1 MQPEAENLSFR
12 HRLLSITKY
21 FRKYRRYLAW
31 GVIFITL
38 SNVFILVTPYIIK
51 IIFDRLEQGAASGV
65 ILKWVLIMLGATVI
79 SGVFRFLVRRSII
92 WMSRHIEYD
101 LRGELFGHLLK
112 LSPSFYHENRTGDLM
127 ARATNDIEAVR
138 MMVGPGVMHV
148 VNTIVTLVVALSL
161 MVYLSPTLT
170 MWIVAPMIVFPFV
183 VNKIGNLVHQRF
195 AKIQAFFSELNAT
208 VQENLAGI
216 RVVKAY
222 GQESAEIDNMSKM
235 SRHYVKLNLDL
246 AKVQGVFFP
255 LMSALAS
262 LLSVIILYIGGV
274 GVLKGD
280 VPLGTLVAFFAYT
293 SMLYWPMFAL
303 GWVISLYQRGTASLD
318 RINRILFTEP
328 IIKNE
333 NGDLRTAPMKGAI
346 EFRNLQFAY
355 NGTPVLRGIDLKVQP
370 GQTIGVI
377 GMTGSGKTTLVSL
390 LARLF
395 PVERERLYIDGVDI
409 NDWDLES
416 LRSQIGFA
424 TQEPFLFSETLAD
437 NIRFGTRD
445 ADLERITA
453 AAETAAL
460 TKDIDTFPR
469 GFDTMVGERG
479 ITLSGG
485 QKQRTAMARAI
496 ITDPAILIL
505 DDVTSAVDTQT
516 EDEINNRIRRVL
528 HGRTAIIISHRVS
541 SVKDADVII
550 YLQGGRIA
558 EEGSHDELMRLNG
571 YYAELYR
578 SQLLEQEL
586 EAL

>member
-1 MQPEAENLSFR
+1 MQPGAENLSLR
-12 HRLLSITKY
+12 QRLSSITKY
-21 FRKYRRYLAW
+21 FRKYRGYLVW
-31 GVIFITL
+31 GVLFITL
-38 SNVFILVTPYIIK
+38 SNLFILVTPYIIK
-51 IIFDRLEQGAASGV
+51 IIFDRLEQGVDSRV
-65 ILKWVLIMLGATVI
+65 ILKWVLIMLGVTVI

-148 VNTIVTLVVALSL
+148 VNTVVTLVVALGL

-170 MWIVAPMIVFPFV
+170 MWIVAPMIIFPFV

-195 AKIQAFFSELNAT
+195 AKIQAYFSELTAT

-222 GQESAEIDNMSKM
+222 RQEPAEIDNMSKM
-235 SRHYVKLNLDL
+235 SQQYVKLNLDL
-246 AKVQGVFFP
+246 ARVQGVFFP

-262 LLSVIILYIGGV
+262 LLNVIILYVGGV
-274 GVLKGD
+274 SVMRGSI
-280 VPLGTLVAFFAYT
+280 PLGTLVAFFAYT
-293 SMLYWPMFAL
+293 AMLYWPMFAL

-333 NGDLRTAPMKGAI
+333 NGDLHKAPMKGQI

-355 NGTPVLRGIDLKVQP
+355 NGTPVLRGIDLKIQP
-370 GQTIGVI
+370 GQTIGVV

-390 LARLF
+390 LERMF
-395 PVERERLYIDGVDI
+395 PVERGRLYIDGVDI

-445 ADLERITA
+445 ADLERITVA
-453 AAETAAL
+453 ADTAAL
-460 TKDIDTFPR
+460 TKDIDTFPH

-516 EDEINNRIRRVL
+516 EDEINSRIRRVL
-528 HGRTAIIISHRVS
+528 QGRTAIIISHRVS
-541 SVKDADVII
+541 SVKNADVII
-550 YLQGGRIA
+550 YLHDGRIA
-558 EEGSHDELMRLNG
+558 EEGTHEELMQLNG
-571 YYAELYR
+571 YYADLYR

-586 EAL
+586 ESL

>member
-1 MQPEAENLSFR
+1 MQPGAENLSLR
-12 HRLLSITKY
+12 QRLSSITKY
-21 FRKYRRYLAW
+21 FRKYRGYLVW
-31 GVIFITL
+31 GVLFITL
-38 SNVFILVTPYIIK
+38 SNLFILVTPYIIK
-51 IIFDRLEQGAASGV
+51 IIFDRLEQGVDSRV
-65 ILKWVLIMLGATVI
+65 ILKWVLIMLGVTVI

-148 VNTIVTLVVALSL
+148 VNTVVTLVVALGL

-170 MWIVAPMIVFPFV
+170 MWIVAPMIIFPFV

-195 AKIQAFFSELNAT
+195 AKIQAYFSELTAT

-222 GQESAEIDNMSKM
+222 RQEPAEIDNMSKM
-235 SRHYVKLNLDL
+235 SQQYVKLNLDL
-246 AKVQGVFFP
+246 ARVQGVFFP

-262 LLSVIILYIGGV
+262 LLNVIILYVGGV
-274 GVLKGD
+274 SVMRGSI
-280 VPLGTLVAFFAYT
+280 PLGTLVAFFAYT
-293 SMLYWPMFAL
+293 AMLYWPMFAL

-333 NGDLRTAPMKGAI
+333 NGDLHKAPMKGQI

-355 NGTPVLRGIDLKVQP
+355 NGTPVLRGIDLKIQP
-370 GQTIGVI
+370 GQTIGVV

-390 LARLF
+390 LERMF
-395 PVERERLYIDGVDI
+395 PVERGRLYIDGVDI

-445 ADLERITA
+445 ADLERINGVAVSRDGRLVAGVTA
-453 AAETAAL
+453 
-460 TKDIDTFPR
+460 
-469 GFDTMVGERG
+469 
-479 ITLSGG
+479 
-485 QKQRTAMARAI
+485 
-496 ITDPAILIL
+496 
-505 DDVTSAVDTQT
+505 
-516 EDEINNRIRRVL
+516 
-528 HGRTAIIISHRVS
+528 
-541 SVKDADVII
+541 
-550 YLQGGRIA
+550 
-558 EEGSHDELMRLNG
+558 
-571 YYAELYR
+571 
-578 SQLLEQEL
+578 
-586 EAL
+586 